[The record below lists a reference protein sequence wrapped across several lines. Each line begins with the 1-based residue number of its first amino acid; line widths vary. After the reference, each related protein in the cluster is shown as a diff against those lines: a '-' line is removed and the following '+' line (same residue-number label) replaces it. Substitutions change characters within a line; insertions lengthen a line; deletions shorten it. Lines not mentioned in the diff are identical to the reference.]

1 MKHFC
6 FDKVVSN
13 KSKIIIFAHC
23 KSIVMR
29 KFLFLILSISFSL
42 VGGLN
47 ASSKPIVSIPFEKVG
62 SYIVVQARINN
73 SSKLKF
79 ILDTGV
85 RRTIITELLEGDS
98 IDLNTSE
105 TVNMQGLG
113 EGNPLTALLST
124 DNTISLSKKFKLQ
137 NKPIYIL
144 QEKVFDL
151 TRQTGTK
158 INGLLGVDFFQN
170 YIVQIDY
177 IGCRLKFY
185 EKDAFE
191 VPKDYGV
198 MPMLCEKQKM
208 YIQLSVL
215 ETDTTR
221 RSIKMLIDTGAELNA
236 WFQTLSNQA
245 ISIPEK
251 SIHGRIGYGL
261 NGEVNG
267 VFARVPQIC
276 IASSCV
282 KDPIVVFP
290 DSASISDIILKTDR
304 DGTIGSQLLNRF
316 NIIIDTFNKR
326 FFFKPNANFNKPF
339 TYNIAGIEVAQ
350 AIAFLPQIEVVN
362 VWKDSPADRA
372 GVKTGDVI
380 TEIDDVKVYGLTLPQ
395 VKGYFIQPSKRP
407 LRLLIQRES
416 ETIALK
422 IDMKAKI

>member
-1 MKHFC
+1 
-6 FDKVVSN
+6 
-13 KSKIIIFAHC
+13 
-23 KSIVMR
+23 MR
-29 KFLFLILSISFSL
+29 KLLFLIFIFPFTFVCKS
-42 VGGLN
+42 N
-47 ASSKPIVSIPFEKVG
+47 ASNKPIVTIPFEKVG
-62 SYIVVQARINN
+62 SYIVVETRINN

-85 RRTIITELLEGDS
+85 RRTIITELLPGDS
-98 IDLNTSE
+98 IDINSTD
-105 TVNMQGLG
+105 TVNLQGLG
-113 EGNPLTALLST
+113 QGSPLMAYIST
-124 DNTISLSKKFKLQ
+124 DNTISLSRKFKLL
-137 NKPIYIL
+137 NKPVYIL
-144 QEKVFDL
+144 QDDAFNL

-177 IGCRLKFY
+177 ISSRLKFY
-185 EKDAFE
+185 EKENFE
-191 VPKDYGV
+191 APKGYGV
-198 MPMLCEKQKM
+198 MPMICEKQKM

-236 WFQTLSNQA
+236 WFQTLSNRS

-276 IASSCV
+276 IANSCV

-290 DSASISDIILKTDR
+290 DSASISDIIVNTDR

-316 NIIIDTFNKR
+316 NIIIDSYNKR
-326 FFFKPNANFNKPF
+326 FYFKPNANFNRPF

-350 AIAFLPQIEVVN
+350 AIAFVPQIEVVN

-372 GVKTGDVI
+372 GLKIGDI
-380 TEIDDVKVYGLTLPQ
+380 INEIDNEKVYSMTIPQ
-395 VKGYFIQPSKRP
+395 VKGYFIEPSKRP
-407 LRLLIQRES
+407 LRLIIQRGT
-416 ETIALK
+416 ETILLRV
-422 IDMKAKI
+422 DMKAKI

>member
-1 MKHFC
+1 
-6 FDKVVSN
+6 
-13 KSKIIIFAHC
+13 
-23 KSIVMR
+23 MR
-29 KFLFLILSISFSL
+29 KLLFLILIFQFICKS
-42 VGGLN
+42 N
-47 ASSKPIVSIPFEKVG
+47 ASNKPIVTIPFEKVG
-62 SYIVVQARINN
+62 SYIVVETRINN

-85 RRTIITELLEGDS
+85 RRTIITELLAGDS
-98 IDLNTSE
+98 IDINSTD
-105 TVNMQGLG
+105 TVNLQGLG
-113 EGNPLTALLST
+113 QGSPLMAYIST
-124 DNTISLSKKFKLQ
+124 DNTISLSRKFKLL
-137 NKPIYIL
+137 NKPVYIL
-144 QEKVFDL
+144 QDDAFNL

-177 IGCRLKFY
+177 INSRLKFY
-185 EKDAFE
+185 EKENFE
-191 VPKDYGV
+191 APKGYGV
-198 MPMLCEKQKM
+198 MPMICEKQKM

-236 WFQTLSNQA
+236 WFQTLSNRA

-276 IASSCV
+276 IANSCV

-290 DSASISDIILKTDR
+290 DSASISDIIVNTDR

-316 NIIIDTFNKR
+316 NIIIDSYNKL
-326 FFFKPNANFNKPF
+326 FYFKPNANFNRPF

-350 AIAFLPQIEVVN
+350 TIAFVPQIEVVN

-372 GVKTGDVI
+372 GLKTGDI
-380 TEIDDVKVYGLTLPQ
+380 INEIDNEKVYSMTIPQ
-395 VKGYFIQPSKRP
+395 VKGYFIEPSKRP
-407 LRLLIQRES
+407 LRLTIQRGT
-416 ETIALK
+416 ETILLK
-422 IDMKAKI
+422 VEMKAKI

>member
-1 MKHFC
+1 
-6 FDKVVSN
+6 
-13 KSKIIIFAHC
+13 
-23 KSIVMR
+23 MR
-29 KFLFLILSISFSL
+29 KLLFLILIFPLSFVCRS
-42 VGGLN
+42 N
-47 ASSKPIVSIPFEKVG
+47 ASNKPVISIPFEKAG
-62 SYIVVQARINN
+62 SYIVVEARINN

-85 RRTIITELLEGDS
+85 RRTIITELLSGDS
-98 IDLNTSE
+98 IDINATD
-105 TVNMQGLG
+105 TVNLQGLG
-113 EGNPLTALLST
+113 QGSSLMAYICTN
-124 DNTISLSKKFKLQ
+124 NTISLSRKFKLP
-137 NKPIYIL
+137 NKPVYIL
-144 QEKVFDL
+144 QEDAFNL

-170 YIVQIDY
+170 YIVEIDY
-177 IGCRLKFY
+177 MRSKLKFY
-185 EKDAFE
+185 EKENFE
-191 VPKDYGV
+191 APADYGV
-198 MPMLCEKQKM
+198 MPMICEKQKM

-276 IASSCV
+276 IANSCV

-290 DSASISDIILKTDR
+290 DSASISDIMVNTDR

-316 NIIIDTFNKR
+316 NIIIDTYNKR
-326 FFFKPNANFNKPF
+326 FYFKPNANFRRPF

-350 AIAFLPQIEVVN
+350 AIAFVPQIEVVN

-372 GVKTGDVI
+372 GLKTGDVI
-380 TEIDDVKVYGLTLPQ
+380 IDIDNTKVYGLTLPQ

-407 LRLLIQRES
+407 LRLTIQRGT
-416 ETIALK
+416 ETISLK
-422 IDMKAKI
+422 VDMKAKI

>member
-1 MKHFC
+1 
-6 FDKVVSN
+6 
-13 KSKIIIFAHC
+13 
-23 KSIVMR
+23 MR
-29 KFLFLILSISFSL
+29 KLLFLILSISFSL
-42 VGGLN
+42 VCVLG
-47 ASSKPIVSIPFEKVG
+47 ASNKPIVSIPFEKVG
-62 SYIVVQARINN
+62 SYIVVEASINN
-73 SSKLKF
+73 STKLKF

-85 RRTIITELLEGDS
+85 RRTIITELMAGDS
-98 IDLNTSE
+98 IDINSSD
-105 TVNMQGLG
+105 TVNLQGLG
-113 EGNPLTALLST
+113 QGNALNAYVST
-124 DNTISLSKKFKLQ
+124 DNTITLSKKFKLQ

-144 QEKVFDL
+144 QEDAFNL

-177 IGCRLKFY
+177 IKSRIRFY

-191 VPKDYGV
+191 VPADYGV
-198 MPMLCEKQKM
+198 MPMIWEKQKM

-236 WFQTLSNQA
+236 WFQTLTNQA

-276 IASSCV
+276 IANSCV
-282 KDPIVVFP
+282 KNPIVVFP
-290 DSASISDIILKTDR
+290 DSASISDIILNTDR

-350 AIAFLPQIEVVN
+350 ALAFVPQIEVVN

-372 GVKTGDVI
+372 GVRTGDVI
-380 TEIDDVKVYGLTLPQ
+380 TEIDDVKVFGLTLPQ

-407 LRLLIQRES
+407 LRLLIQRDS

-422 IDMKAKI
+422 VDVKAKI